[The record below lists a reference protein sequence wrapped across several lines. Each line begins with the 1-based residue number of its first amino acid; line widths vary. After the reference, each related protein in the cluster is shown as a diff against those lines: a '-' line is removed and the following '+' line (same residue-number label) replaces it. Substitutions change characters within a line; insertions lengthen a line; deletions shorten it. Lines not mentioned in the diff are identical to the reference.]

1 MVRISSIFR
10 SKWPRLGKT
19 RDYSTHTAKAR
30 KPAHEERTASEK
42 NQVSKEAVHAVYSMG
57 RAAGLS
63 DEKLREL
70 FSKTGL
76 SDGRSVTPAK
86 LDEWKSLIIG
96 HARRSKREGN

>member
-63 DEKLREL
+63 DEKLHRACQE
-70 FSKTGL
+70 S
-76 SDGRSVTPAK
+76 
-86 LDEWKSLIIG
+86 E
-96 HARRSKREGN
+96 ARRKLKAPPESALALQREFSLAWGQGD